1 MAKNTSGLKRGGQPG
16 RPKGVPNKATRD
28 IREFAQKCLEDAEY
42 VRKLV
47 IRLQQGKA
55 PQIEAA
61 LYQYAYGKP
70 KDVVELTGPNG
81 GPLQAIEWRIVD
93 PAKRDEP
100 A

>member
-1 MAKNTSGLKRGGQPG
+1 MSRRNNLPPGPGPG

-28 IREFAQKCLEDAEY
+28 IREFAQKCLEDPEY

-70 KDVVELTGPNG
+70 KDTVELTGPNG

-93 PAKRDEP
+93 PSTREEQG
-100 A
+100 